1 MPSQKGKQSAV
12 SAVSKGKLRVWIKLL
27 RTTKFIEAELRTR
40 FRQQN
45 NTTLPR
51 ADVVAVLARFPEGL
65 SMSAL
70 SARLLISNGN
80 VTSVV
85 EKLAA
90 DGLVERRGDSGDK
103 RSILVRLTRKGMAE
117 FNAIAPVHE
126 AWISEILSELST
138 KDVNALL
145 ALLAKANLQQR
156 A

>member
-1 MPSQKGKQSAV
+1 MPSQKGKQSAASDV
-12 SAVSKGKLRVWIKLL
+12 SRGKLRVWIQLL

-40 FRQQN
+40 FRRHN

-51 ADVVAVLARFPEGL
+51 ADVVAALARFPEGL

-70 SARLLISNGN
+70 SAQLLISNGN

-90 DGLVERRGDSGDK
+90 DGLVERRGDSGDR
-103 RSILVRLTRKGMAE
+103 RSIRVMLTRKGTAE
-117 FNAIAPVHE
+117 FNAVAPLHE
-126 AWISEILSELST
+126 AWIAEILGGLNP
-138 KDVNALL
+138 KDVTALL
-145 ALLAKANLQQR
+145 ALLAKAKLRER